1 MAHTRDPPHKVFER
15 SKVVI
20 LQRGTCTFLIILAP
34 TLIQTLAAD
43 YSSSWALLRCQ
54 HHAAWWSIFGF
65 FLFTVTHGLNAVGNI
80 KLLTCVLLW
89 WWFFFLV
96 KDFICSNNKLTYIN
110 ILTHGWTKNKVADPA
125 LKCTLW
131 AVYWMRWGGR
141 FLGPA
146 IFLGRW
152 HLPSFVQRELEL
164 NRISTTASSSS

>member
-1 MAHTRDPPHKVFER
+1 MAHTRDPPHKLFER

-20 LQRGTCTFLIILAP
+20 LQRGTRTFLIILAP

-125 LKCTLW
+125 WNARSEQSIGCDGV
-131 AVYWMRWGGR
+131 AD
-141 FLGPA
+141 FLD
-146 IFLGRW
+146 L
-152 HLPSFVQRELEL
+152 LYS
-164 NRISTTASSSS
+164 